1 MQEIIKEYGPALIT
15 VIAIISL
22 VSLILFLIG
31 SDSSSVVGTAF
42 TNLINDFFEKASTG
56 NLSEIGSGLS
66 TTGIE

>member
-56 NLSEIGSGLS
+56 NLSEISNGFSDAA
-66 TTGIE
+66 IH